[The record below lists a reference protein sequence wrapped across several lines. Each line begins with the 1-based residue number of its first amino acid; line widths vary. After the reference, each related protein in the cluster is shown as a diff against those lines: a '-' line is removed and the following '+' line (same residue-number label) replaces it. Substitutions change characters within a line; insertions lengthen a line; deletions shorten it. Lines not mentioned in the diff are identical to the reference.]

1 MGFEQN
7 RIRIKKQMNTDTK
20 AEEIKLL
27 SALMTDQSG
36 GLADLVSPT
45 VSYGDFLHDRNQL
58 CYKGIL
64 DITAAGEPLSVSNL
78 FAKVRTSGRVEEGYV
93 RALVSHGTGE
103 PSLVETYAETVRDNG
118 IASKLSAHCNS
129 IKNKLEEG
137 VPAKEVIRYAED
149 DLYGISDI
157 AESNT
162 STDISGTAWLKS
174 VLRKMND
181 TSISK
186 SRFSTG
192 FSSLDRFLDGG
203 LEYGNVDII
212 AGRTGMG
219 KTSFGLNILC
229 NVAKAGIPS
238 MMVSIEMTGDMIM
251 RKMISSRCKIPEG
264 NIMGNSMTEEEL
276 NKLAEFSINTA
287 KDEHKLFV
295 DDKSFN
301 LFDVETSIRQMV
313 RKHGVKFVV
322 VDYIQ
327 IIQVGGS
334 DNRYLEIGAAVNKLK
349 ELAKRL
355 NIHVMLLSQI
365 NRSVEG
371 RTSKRPAL
379 SDLSESGKI
388 EETASRVFLIYR
400 DEYYDPDTKDKNIAE
415 ISIAKNRV
423 GQTGMA
429 RMTFLGEYTLFAD
442 TAAHTYE

>member
-1 MGFEQN
+1 
-7 RIRIKKQMNTDTK
+7 MNTDTK
-20 AEEIKLL
+20 TEEIKLL

-36 GLADLVSPT
+36 GLADLVSPS
-45 VSYGDFLHDRNQL
+45 VSLGDFLHDRNQL

-64 DITAAGEPLSVSNL
+64 EIVEAGEPLTVSHL
-78 FAKVRTSGRVEEGYV
+78 FAKVRASGRVDEGYV

-103 PSLVETYAETVRDNG
+103 PSLVETYAETVRGNG

-162 STDISGTAWLKS
+162 SADISGTAWLKS
-174 VLRKMND
+174 VLRKMTD

-229 NVAKAGIPS
+229 NVARSGIPS

-251 RKMISSRCKIPEG
+251 RKMIASRCKIPEG
-264 NIMGNSMTEEEL
+264 RIMGNSMTEEEL
-276 NKLAEFSINTA
+276 NKLAEFSVNTA

-415 ISIAKNRV
+415 ISIAKNRF
-423 GQTGMA
+423 GQTGTA

-442 TAAHTYE
+442 TATHTYE